1 MNEKWRSRARSG
13 QTYEQSPKYLLTRQA
28 DRRGTE
34 IGTDKV
40 AKGGK
45 QRDKEGEGKEVK
57 LIDSQAARQLHV
69 SQLSVC
75 PVPIKRCK
83 QSVSARERERETY
96 IVSVSVGGRVRG
108 MKWFSH
114 PKQNKSSIICK
125 VKTTNGSAQSQ
136 DKLNSKYVR
145 HSQQQGQRYT
155 NPRTV
160 GQAGGISAKNM

>member
-1 MNEKWRSRARSG
+1 MNEKWRSRAKRG

-34 IGTDKV
+34 IGTDKE
-40 AKGGK
+40 AKRGNEGDREGQGEK
-45 QRDKEGEGKEVK
+45 TDRQPGCQTASCKPAQCLSSAHQKMQIERQRK
-57 LIDSQAARQLHV
+57 
-69 SQLSVC
+69 
-75 PVPIKRCK
+75 
-83 QSVSARERERETY
+83 RERQTD
-96 IVSVSVGGRVRG
+96 IVSVSVGGGVGR

-155 NPRTV
+155 KPRTV
-160 GQAGGISAKNM
+160 GQAG

>member
-1 MNEKWRSRARSG
+1 MNEKWRSKAKRG

-28 DRRGTE
+28 LRQGQTKRQR
-34 IGTDKV
+34 
-40 AKGGK
+40 KGKK
-45 QRDKEGEGKEVK
+45 QKGRERK

-75 PVPIKRCK
+75 PAPIKRCK
-83 QSVSARERERETY
+83 QRGRARERETHIHSECISWGSR
-96 IVSVSVGGRVRG
+96 GGG
-108 MKWFSH
+108 GLKWFSH

-155 NPRTV
+155 SPRTV
-160 GQAGGISAKNM
+160 GQAG